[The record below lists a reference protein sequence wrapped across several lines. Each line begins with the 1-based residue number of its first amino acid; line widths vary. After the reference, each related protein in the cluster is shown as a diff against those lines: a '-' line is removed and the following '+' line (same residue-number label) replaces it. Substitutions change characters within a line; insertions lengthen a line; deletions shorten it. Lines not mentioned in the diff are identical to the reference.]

1 MVHVPTIDAGSRRR
15 RRFPA
20 ATLGLSIAFLA
31 VVSPNCV
38 AATDPAQ
45 AWALAAEQGNA
56 AALAHL
62 YAAIDAHDRS
72 AENWYGM
79 YCLDRGNDAG
89 AERWFG
95 AAAQHGDAAA
105 QYNLANL
112 YANGLVSP
120 HGAAQAVYWYRKAA
134 EQGYAPAERSLGEH
148 YLDGDGVKR
157 DAARGQRWLQRAAA
171 AADRVAG
178 QAPAAAAVTPATPP
192 ATPPAASA
200 AVAAKASA
208 AAPAPAGHGSSA
220 VARQAGAPGS
230 AAASAAP
237 AAAASPDAVAAAV
250 RAWAAAWSSKNL
262 PGYFG
267 AYLPAYAPPGM
278 SHAAWLAERRSRIGD
293 KASIDVSLAQL
304 RTRVDGNSATASF
317 VEHFRAGALRFVG
330 LKTLQ
335 LRLLDGRWLIASES

>member
-1 MVHVPTIDAGSRRR
+1 MVHVPTIDAENRWR

-20 ATLGLSIAFLA
+20 AALGLSIAFLA
-31 VVSPNCV
+31 VVSSNCV

-45 AWALAAEQGNA
+45 AWALAAERGNA

-89 AERWFG
+89 AERWFS
-95 AAAQHGDAAA
+95 AAAQRGDAAA

-171 AADRVAG
+171 AA
-178 QAPAAAAVTPATPP
+178 AVTPATPP
-192 ATPPAASA
+192 AASA
-200 AVAAKASA
+200 PVAAKAST

-220 VARQAGAPGS
+220 VARQAGTPVS
-230 AAASAAP
+230 ASASAAP
-237 AAAASPDAVAAAV
+237 AAPASPDAVAAAV

-278 SHAAWLAERRSRIGD
+278 SHAAWLAQRRTRIGD